1 MKERYLYIS
10 YDKFKDLKDCQFY
23 ESLDEVKKERGITC
37 NEHTLSIT
45 RIASYSSPDG
55 SGCYLLDFTSSSL
68 DFFDFLETKYVS
80 HVMKLIPS
88 VNRELRLRKL
98 GIN

>member
-10 YDKFKDLKDCQFY
+10 YDKFKELKDCQWY

-37 NEHTLSIT
+37 NEHIISIT
-45 RIASYSSPDG
+45 RIASYSSQNG
-55 SGCYLLDFTSSSL
+55 SGCYLLDFKSSSL
-68 DFFDFLETKYVS
+68 DFLDTKYAS

-88 VNRELRLRKL
+88 VNRELRLREL
-98 GIN
+98 GIK